1 MSDEGS
7 QIRKTNDRR
16 QENRRQEDRRARERR
31 KEDRRK
37 KQVPVE
43 FDRRKES
50 DRRNISE

>member
-16 QENRRQEDRRARERR
+16 QEDRRGGKRR

-37 KQVPVE
+37 KQIPVE
-43 FDRRKES
+43 FDRRKGS

>member
-16 QENRRQEDRRARERR
+16 QDNRRQEDRRARERR

-37 KQVPVE
+37 KKIPVE
-43 FDRRKES
+43 FDRRKVS
-50 DRRNISE
+50 DRRNILE